1 MFDLL
6 FFLKELLSSAAII
19 FCIATL
25 YISLR
30 SDSTVLE
37 AAKKIWNF
45 LSVHVY
51 DALTP
56 NYIMSNDFLDEMWET
71 YTALAGEQQYGQ
83 ICKLACSNKGEAFL
97 ERTKSSLSSIVRM
110 SFYTADDNE
119 RHRLESALTTIVTKY
134 LALSGYDARIL
145 VAWKKRK
152 DFDMDVLEVRYAI
165 NKEQQKKMDYEFESR
180 NKKIIAKNA
189 PVVDDTEEVDLF

>member
-6 FFLKELLSSAAII
+6 FYLKELVSGMAIA
-19 FCIATL
+19 FCVVTF
-25 YISLR
+25 YMSFQ
-30 SDSTVLE
+30 SDPTMRE
-37 AAKKIWNF
+37 AAKKVWGF
-45 LSVHVY
+45 LGARLHEWLS
-51 DALTP
+51 P
-56 NYIMSNDFLDEMWET
+56 NHIMSKDFFDEMWET
-71 YTALAGEQQYGQ
+71 YTTLAGEQQYNQ
-83 ICKLACSNKGEAFL
+83 ILKLARSNKGESFL
-97 ERTKSSLSSIVRM
+97 LRTKSSLSSIIRM

-134 LALSGYDARIL
+134 LELSGYDTRIL

-165 NKEQQKKMDYEFESR
+165 NKEQQKNMDYEFANRS
-180 NKKIIAKNA
+180 KKIIAKNA

>member
-6 FFLKELLSSAAII
+6 FYLKELVSVLAIV
-19 FCIATL
+19 FCVVTFCESIQ
-25 YISLR
+25 
-30 SDSTVLE
+30 SDSTLRE
-37 AAKKIWNF
+37 AAKKVWVF
-45 LSVHVY
+45 LGARLHERLS
-51 DALTP
+51 P
-56 NYIMSNDFLDEMWET
+56 NYIMSKDFFDEMWET
-71 YTALAGEQQYGQ
+71 YTTLAGEQQYNQ
-83 ICKLACSNKGEAFL
+83 ICKLACSNKGETFL
-97 ERTKSSLSSIVRM
+97 ARTKSSLSSIVRM

-134 LALSGYDARIL
+134 LALSGYDTRIL

-180 NKKIIAKNA
+180 SKKIIAKSA
-189 PVVDDTEEVDLF
+189 AVTDDTEEVDLF